1 MYGVVVHCFVV
12 FVVASQ
18 AKDPAVGASGRCKL
32 HVCTAYAS
40 IYSHTC
46 THVHRHAPP
55 LCTQARTYT
64 HDPARIHAQTC
75 TPARD
80 HNIHA
85 YIMHR
90 RVRAYACIGMHIH
103 LHLRARLYAKTRHSE
118 LDSGR
123 WGDGRPSWK
132 AHGGHPLAS
141 PLSGLFQYAYLVQG
155 YVAS

>member
-1 MYGVVVHCFVV
+1 MFVV

-18 AKDPAVGASGRCKL
+18 AKDPAVGASARFKL
-32 HVCTAYAS
+32 HDCAAYAS

-64 HDPARIHAQTC
+64 HDSARIHAQTC

-85 YIMHR
+85 YMHK
-90 RVRAYACIGMHIH
+90 RVRICLHTHAYTFAFA
-103 LHLRARLYAKTRHSE
+103 RARLHAKTRHSE